1 MNPWAP
7 LLHGKCFAHVQYLSL
22 HCSKIDK
29 IMQQRLEL
37 PMSWKTHGETIS
49 SAYTASNPHIH
60 VCEKEEEKNLGLPFF
75 PFYLVLP
82 LSLWCY
88 QFPWG
93 RFSAAAIGRP
103 RLSKY
108 MF

>member
-1 MNPWAP
+1 MEKPSV
-7 LLHGKCFAHVQYLSL
+7 LHIL
-22 HCSKIDK
+22 H
-29 IMQQRLEL
+29 QTL
-37 PMSWKTHGETIS
+37 T
-49 SAYTASNPHIH
+49 Y